1 MLEALP
7 LLATT
12 FLFIS
17 IFLYIFSTV
26 QLHDIRTNWNER
38 RCEALVMLIAQSVPD
53 PNDPNIDPAS
63 FAADNFSFCINK
75 IIDGTLSLA
84 IGPIF
89 SVFSKQLD
97 VTQPIAAALNTLK
110 GSASNIV
117 MNPFNSYMNILWKK
131 FSFILYHA
139 SHVFMRMTSAFRRI
153 FGIMISTIFA
163 GISMYKGILNI
174 KNFMMKICVIILY
187 IIIALLFLLFIPLIQ
202 VIPIVIIPLITA
214 LVVAGVKIEGADAF
228 NCVAPGTLVACK
240 DGWKPVESL
249 KIGESLREG
258 TVTGILK
265 GIPGGACVKIGEVVI
280 SNLHVVFDTKV
291 GEWVHASDHS
301 MAVPHAAPEIVYC
314 LTTSTRTWTVQGD
327 LLLRDWMDIPN
338 TSEASDI
345 MEDFVW
351 TALNGFSDNDSS
363 NATSS
368 DPENEDE
375 PGEPGEPGEPNAS
388 KLTHLPVLMTT
399 SHVFHKYH
407 GYISILNVK
416 LHDMIYDG
424 ESFTEVLGIYEGM
437 SPSQKAGSED
447 ISWILNQT
455 RNRWVHPILKS
466 DSPSYGYNLI
476 TRSGKY
482 SINGEVR
489 RDLTEIGCDRLY
501 ETRRLVLSLLN
512 SRNDEEECNFA

>member
-26 QLHDIRTNWNER
+26 QLHDIRTHWNER
-38 RCEALVMLIAQSVPD
+38 RCEALVMLIAQSIPD
-53 PNDPNIDPAS
+53 PNDPNVDPAS

-84 IGPIF
+84 IGPVFAI
-89 SVFSKQLD
+89 FSKQLD
-97 VTQPIAAALNTLK
+97 VTQPIAAVLNTLK

-131 FSFILYHA
+131 FRFILYHA
-139 SHVFMRMTSAFRRI
+139 SHVFMRMSSAFHRI
-153 FGIMISTIFA
+153 FGIVISTIFA
-163 GISMYKGILNI
+163 GISMYKGIINI

-202 VIPIVIIPLITA
+202 VIPIVIVPLLTA

-240 DGWKPVESL
+240 DGWKAVESL

-258 TVTGILK
+258 RVTGILK

-280 SNLHVVFDTKV
+280 SNLHVIFDKKV
-291 GEWVHASDHS
+291 GKWVHASDHS
-301 MAVPHAAPEIVYC
+301 MAVPHPAPEIVYC
-314 LTTSTRTWTVQGD
+314 LTTSTRTWIVEGD

-338 TSEASDI
+338 TPEASDT

-351 TALNGFSDNDSS
+351 TVLNGFSDNDSDVS
-363 NATSS
+363 SRTSS
-368 DPENEDE
+368 SDTTDE
-375 PGEPGEPGEPNAS
+375 GPPQSNPV
-388 KLTHLPVLMTT
+388 HLPVVMTT
-399 SHVFHKYH
+399 SHIFHKH
-407 GYISILNVK
+407 DGYISILNVK

-437 SPSQKAGSED
+437 SPSQKAGCED
-447 ISWILNQT
+447 VSWILNQT

-482 SINGEVR
+482 SMNGDIR

>member
-1 MLEALP
+1 M
-7 LLATT
+7 
-12 FLFIS
+12 S
-17 IFLYIFSTV
+17 
-26 QLHDIRTNWNER
+26 
-38 RCEALVMLIAQSVPD
+38 
-53 PNDPNIDPAS
+53 
-63 FAADNFSFCINK
+63 
-75 IIDGTLSLA
+75 
-84 IGPIF
+84 
-89 SVFSKQLD
+89 
-97 VTQPIAAALNTLK
+97 
-110 GSASNIV
+110 
-117 MNPFNSYMNILWKK
+117 
-131 FSFILYHA
+131 
-139 SHVFMRMTSAFRRI
+139 SAFHRI
-153 FGIMISTIFA
+153 FGIVISTIFA
-163 GISMYKGILNI
+163 GISMYKGIINI

-202 VIPIVIIPLITA
+202 VIPIVIIPLLTA

-258 TVTGILK
+258 RITGILK

-280 SNLHVVFDTKV
+280 SNLHVVFDQKV
-291 GEWVHASDHS
+291 DKWVHASDHS
-301 MAVPHAAPEIVYC
+301 MAVPHPAPEIVYC
-314 LTTSTRTWTVQGD
+314 LTTSTRTWIVEGD

-338 TSEASDI
+338 TPEASDT

-351 TALNGFSDNDSS
+351 TVLNGFSDNDSD
-363 NATSS
+363 TSS
-368 DPENEDE
+368 RTASSYTSDE
-375 PGEPGEPGEPNAS
+375 GSPQSNPV
-388 KLTHLPVLMTT
+388 HLPLVMST
-399 SHVFHKYH
+399 SHIFHKH
-407 GYISILNVK
+407 DGYISILNVK

-437 SPSQKAGSED
+437 SPSQKAGCED
-447 ISWILNQT
+447 VSWILNQT

-482 SINGEVR
+482 SMNGEIR